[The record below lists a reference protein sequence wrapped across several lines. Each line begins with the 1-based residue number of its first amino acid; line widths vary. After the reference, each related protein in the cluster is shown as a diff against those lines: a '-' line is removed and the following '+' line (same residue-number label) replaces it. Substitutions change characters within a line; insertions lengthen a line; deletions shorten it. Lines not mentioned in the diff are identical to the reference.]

1 MRRSRYAS
9 YFVQAMLMGALAGA
23 AGASVPTVADCLE
36 ASEFIANAAL
46 SRDNG
51 MTRDEFLSRMDQDFE
66 TIKAFPPS
74 LRWFVQDDDDERFLL
89 DSAREVFDHPERS
102 ERHRVRFLHDCFDR
116 MGT

>member
-1 MRRSRYAS
+1 MGRTRYAWS
-9 YFVQAMLMGALAGA
+9 IVHAMLAGALAGA

-66 TIKAFPPS
+66 AIKAFPPS
-74 LRWFVQDDDDERFLL
+74 LRWFVQDNDDERFLL
-89 DSAREVFDHPERS
+89 DSAREVFDHPDRS
-102 ERHRVRFLHDCFDR
+102 ERHRAHFLHDCFER